1 MTEEDE
7 EVSAYNWKV
16 IPEVQVLRPKLNWV
30 LILLSILATV
40 DDDKDVERDQQQRW
54 WQLPG
59 IKPQSR
65 GSLFVADAIN
75 GMTMCT
81 TIWCFCKDESSNDEW
96 WEWLRRRW
104 GSRIC
109 ITTAMY
115 QSSIQCS
122 QSSSKDGYEERSE
135 FVVVPLFLP
144 PPPPYRDSFFG
155 HVQSRKYSEFIELWN
170 GEANVMK
177 EIPSNLNVLTWS
189 DGCKKEGGGGF
200 RFLRWVGGGWWETS
214 ICTRF

>member
-1 MTEEDE
+1 MTGEDQ

-30 LILLSILATV
+30 LRLLSILAT
-40 DDDKDVERDQQQRW
+40 DDEEDVERDQQRRW
-54 WQLPG
+54 WRLPG
-59 IKPQSR
+59 IKHQSR
-65 GSLFVADAIN
+65 VSLFVVDAIN

-96 WEWLRRRW
+96 REWQRGRCW
-104 GSRIC
+104 SRIC

-115 QSSIQCS
+115 QSVSIVKAAAKMVRNKDLN
-122 QSSSKDGYEERSE
+122 SS
-135 FVVVPLFLP
+135 LILP
-144 PPPPYRDSFFG
+144 PPSYRDSFFG

-170 GEANVMK
+170 GEASVMK

-189 DGCKKEGGGGF
+189 DGCKEEGVGGF
-200 RFLRWVGGGWWETS
+200 RF
-214 ICTRF
+214 